1 MQFKSQENI
10 RKFFIYLSGFKIEF
24 IFTITDTILF
34 TGLVAFMHTDVMLS
48 ILFRPML
55 LIKI

>member
-10 RKFFIYLSGFKIEF
+10 KKFFIYLSGFKIEF

-34 TGLVAFMHTDVMLS
+34 TGLVAFVNVVML
-48 ILFRPML
+48 LTLYTPTL
-55 LIKI
+55 